1 MRNLSSGTELVHVYR
16 CDVCGREEEWLDE
29 EYDIPPVC
37 RRDYIAMDS
46 AKAPDGHKYSL
57 IRHEDHGPMAFV
69 GSRRYEV
76 NPFADERS
84 AKYDREAAHALAAVA
99 KIEAMVRGEDVV
111 G

>member
-16 CDVCGREEEWLDE
+16 CDVCGREEEWLEE
-29 EYDIPPVC
+29 EYSSAPSC

-46 AKAPDGHKYSL
+46 AKSPDGHEYSL
-57 IRHEDHGPMAFV
+57 IRHENHGPMAFV

-76 NPFADERS
+76 NPFADVRS
-84 AKYDREAAHALAAVA
+84 EKFDREAAHALAAVA
-99 KIEAMVRGEDVV
+99 RIEAMVRGDHGE